1 MKNRL
6 SIKLCQKYFLTEK
19 KYDELGKYSSIPYVQ
34 GIQDASSLTC
44 AHYWGNKKYVATGDW
59 KNALFTKH
67 FSFGK
72 NFK

>member
-44 AHYWGNKKYVATGDW
+44 AHYWGNKKYVATGD
-59 KNALFTKH
+59 
-67 FSFGK
+67 
-72 NFK
+72 